1 MTLMRFSLCG
11 LLTAAVVGCGSHGLG
26 WPSTLPA
33 PPRPPKA
40 CNAIWP
46 KPDHA
51 DHGDTVVIA
60 RCRGADEYAQTSA
73 GKDWNYHWYLVPM
86 DVLAVERGEWIEKEV
101 NFVYPDAWP
110 TPESGI
116 MFDKVFPFA
125 KGYVF
130 ALTLLTSAK
139 PATVVA
145 FERRSY
151 VAPHGPLKYIQ
162 LKPGKIEP
170 ESVYGRIIQA
180 VADFETSHNVPA
192 QKAVTDTPEDA
203 GDTWIVHRRDGW
215 GSSAGSWLYRVN
227 KTMLTVQAIPY
238 ASQSAIPGQTR

>member
-1 MTLMRFSLCG
+1 MRFSLCG

-170 ESVYGRIIQA
+170 ESEYGRIIQA

>member
-1 MTLMRFSLCG
+1 MTLARTAAYI

-26 WPSTLPA
+26 GPSAPSA
-33 PPRPPKA
+33 PPKSAKA

-46 KPDHA
+46 KSEQA
-51 DHGDTVVIA
+51 DHGDAVVIA

-73 GKDWNYHWYLVPM
+73 GKDWNYHWYLVSM
-86 DVLAVERGEWIEKEV
+86 DVLAVERGEWIDKEV

-116 MFDKVFPFA
+116 KLKKAVFPFA

-130 ALTLLTSAK
+130 ALTLMTNAK
-139 PATVVA
+139 PVTIAA

-151 VAPHGPLKYIQ
+151 VAPHGPLKYIK

-170 ESVYGRIIQA
+170 ESEYGRIMRA
-180 VADFETSHNVPA
+180 VADFETAHNVSA

-215 GSSAGSWLYRVN
+215 GSSAGSWFYRVN
-227 KTMLTVQAIPY
+227 KTTLTVQEIPY
-238 ASQSAIPGQTR
+238 AVPLNERP